1 MKFPLVGRRL
11 VAALLSTSCG
21 LLSCGPPPPAKV
33 AVKAEP
39 LAASDLLP
47 SDLDF
52 VFRIDSGRVRANP
65 MFTGAFREVASGE
78 GSAGSSG
85 LVRAILPLLEQSRSL
100 TAGGKFMSDGFRGDG
115 VVAIELAATSERAR
129 ELPFDGEPFR
139 WIPGAPA
146 GIEVLERTVGRRED
160 VAVEVILEHGIVL
173 ATLGEADA
181 VLRLVRSGPD
191 ADRLDPPARGL
202 VSFAGRLRGAGLSGL
217 PGGDGMLR
225 RIAEGVAR
233 FSGTLD
239 ASEGFRIEAEL
250 FYRDAPSATR
260 GDERARE
267 VLGRLKGMTP
277 PYVELSDSAKLT
289 RTGEMLRITATAPFA
304 LFRSMR

>member
-1 MKFPLVGRRL
+1 
-11 VAALLSTSCG
+11 
-21 LLSCGPPPPAKV
+21 
-33 AVKAEP
+33 
-39 LAASDLLP
+39 
-47 SDLDF
+47 
-52 VFRIDSGRVRANP
+52 
-65 MFTGAFREVASGE
+65 MFTGAFRDVASGE

-85 LVRAILPLLEQSRSL
+85 LVRAILPLLEQSKSL

-146 GIEVLERTVGRRED
+146 GVEVLERTVGRRED

-191 ADRLDPPARGL
+191 ANRLDPPARGL
-202 VSFAGRLRGAGLSGL
+202 VSLAGRRRAGLSGL

-239 ASEGFRIEAEL
+239 ASEGFQVEAEL

-260 GDERARE
+260 GRRARE

-277 PYVELSDSAKLT
+277 PMWSC
-289 RTGEMLRITATAPFA
+289 RIP
-304 LFRSMR
+304 RS